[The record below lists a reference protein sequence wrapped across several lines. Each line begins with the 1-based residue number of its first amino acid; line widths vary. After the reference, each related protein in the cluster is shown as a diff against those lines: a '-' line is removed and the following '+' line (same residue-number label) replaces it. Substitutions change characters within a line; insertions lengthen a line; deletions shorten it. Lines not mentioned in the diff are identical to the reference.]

1 MVDPI
6 IDRLSTIHRIEV
18 SINDP
23 RNGWFPMEIP
33 MKMDDY
39 TVDGT
44 IGHYETLQ
52 NHGILMG

>member
-44 IGHYETLQ
+44 IGHYETL
-52 NHGILMG
+52 